1 MNLVSQQPTRLR
13 RCLLK
18 HSKHWTKFVIIE
30 TLLFGIFNA
39 LLFGIFSFFVVVANI
54 HTRVQ
59 ERSCAIA
66 TRKGDGSSFWHSTFQ
81 VEWAGSGVSDLKTL
95 SLSCCVSR
103 VHAWETTDEKKKQ
116 CCSRRSYSG
125 CCVAVV
131 VPAAAGARGRGSLLF
146 GFDVVFVFVFRAFLF
161 FKRWIWIQKGTSRT
175 HFMVDFQRSKSKLIV
190 TICIDVPVQYR
201 LGFRHCFLTVLTF

>member
-30 TLLFGIFNA
+30 TLLFGISNA

-103 VHAWETTDEKKKQ
+103 VHEWETTDSKKKNA
-116 CCSRRSYSG
+116 RRGVATVAAAWPWSSLPPRALEALAACFLVLMWYLYSYSEHFSSSN
-125 CCVAVV
+125 VE
-131 VPAAAGARGRGSLLF
+131 F
-146 GFDVVFVFVFRAFLF
+146 GFRKVPRERIL
-161 FKRWIWIQKGTSRT
+161 W
-175 HFMVDFQRSKSKLIV
+175 LIFNEAN
-190 TICIDVPVQYR
+190 QSW
-201 LGFRHCFLTVLTF
+201 L